1 MLFVCFVYF
10 GMHYI
15 NPFAH
20 QTPQPYPQLM
30 ELLSNEDVSDVI
42 TWLPHGKGFA
52 ILKKNKFAAEGKLF
66 VHMICTFSFIRLYI
80 PSNPQ
85 LQLDSCIYI
94 LNTKTI
100 FKTIP
105 HHIQSI
111 HT

>member
-1 MLFVCFVYF
+1 MYYKSI
-10 GMHYI
+10 HS
-15 NPFAH
+15 PTAH
-20 QTPQPYPQLM
+20 FPLQLM

-100 FKTIP
+100 FNNDTSSYPIHP
-105 HHIQSI
+105 HPYNV
-111 HT
+111 